1 MLEEENQ
8 TKKRINIWLPLM
20 LSTVMV
26 LGMVIGVKMQS
37 APTKVQI
44 VNSGNP
50 TNSLGQ
56 GRIEELI
63 RYIEA
68 KYVDEVDREK
78 IVKQAIDQIM
88 DELDPHSNYI
98 SKEQLAGVNE
108 QLEGSFDGIGIEF
121 MMLDDTIVVVKP
133 LKDGPSETVGILA
146 GDRIIEISDTLV
158 AGVNFGSENIM
169 DLLRGETGS
178 EVEVAVKRFGQD
190 TLQHFTINRGK
201 IPVYS
206 VDVAYMLDDETG
218 FIKINRFSATTYQE
232 FIDGLDGLE
241 EENKEM
247 KNLVIDLR
255 QNPGGYLQEATNI
268 LSQLFDDKEKLM
280 VYTEGRAVH
289 RNDYE
294 TTGRNLYNIDEVI
307 VLIDEGSA
315 SASEILAGAVQD
327 WDRGVLIGRRSF
339 GKGLVQEQYPLSDGS
354 ALRLTVARYYTPSGR
369 SIQKS
374 YNDKD
379 AYSRDMRNRFESG
392 ELYDK
397 DSISVIDSTQ
407 FETMG
412 GRVVYGGGGITP
424 DIFVPLDST
433 LMSEAYLKFRRDI
446 PPFIYRYIESN
457 KSTFSEMDFDYF
469 VDKYQIPNSL
479 LDEYLNSIDIDKG
492 NVSIEEWKKIRPQ
505 ITRFMKA
512 RMGKHLFDDKGFFA
526 VWNSQDEMVQEA
538 MKTLTNE
545 NLLTKL
551 MQQK

>member
-1 MLEEENQ
+1 MLEEQ
-8 TKKRINIWLPLM
+8 SQMKKRINIWLPLL

-26 LGMVIGVKMQS
+26 LGMVIGIKMQPS
-37 APTKVQI
+37 PPKVQI
-44 VNSGNP
+44 VNSSNK
-50 TNSLGQ
+50 SKALGQ

-68 KYVDEVDREK
+68 KYVDEVDREEIIK
-78 IVKQAIDQIM
+78 KAISQIM
-88 DELDPHSNYI
+88 DQLDPHSNYI
-98 SKEQLAGVNE
+98 PKEQLAGVNE

-133 LKDGPSETVGILA
+133 IKDGPSEKAGVLA
-146 GDRIIEISDTLV
+146 GDRIVEISDTLV
-158 AGVNFGSENIM
+158 AGVNYGAEGIM
-169 DLLRGETGS
+169 DLLRGETDS
-178 EVEVAVKRFGQD
+178 EVKVGVRRLNQD
-190 TLQHFTINRGK
+190 SLQYFSIKRGK
-201 IPVYS
+201 IPVNS

-218 FIKINRFSATTYQE
+218 FIKINRFSASTYQE
-232 FIDGLDGLE
+232 FIDGLSALE
-241 EENKEM
+241 EENEM

-268 LSQLFDDKEKLM
+268 LSQLFDEKEKLM

-289 RNDYE
+289 RSDYE
-294 TTGRNLYNIDEVI
+294 TSGRNLYNIEEVV

-369 SIQKS
+369 SIQRN
-374 YNDKD
+374 YTDKD
-379 AYSRDMRNRFESG
+379 AYDRDVMSRFENG

-397 DSISVIDSTQ
+397 DSISVSDTTQ

-412 GRVVYGGGGITP
+412 GRVVYGGGGIIP

-433 LMSEAYLKFRRDI
+433 LMSETYLRLRQDI
-446 PPFIYRYIESN
+446 PPFVYRYVEDN
-457 KSTFSEMDFDYF
+457 QATFSEMDFNYF
-469 VDKYQIPNSL
+469 VNKYDVPDQL
-479 LDEYLNSIDIDKG
+479 LEEYLNSLSTDEYQ
-492 NVSIEEWKKIRPQ
+492 VSTEEWNNIKPQ
-505 ITRFMKA
+505 LARFMKA

-526 VWNSQDEMVQEA
+526 VWNKKDEMVVEA
-538 MKTLTNE
+538 LKTLRNE
-545 NLLTKL
+545 QYLTKL
-551 MQQK
+551 MKQK